1 MQAQARDQGRH
12 LGGRHPMVEWAAIPS
27 IAWFLRVNAKL
38 DRSQRIS

>member
-1 MQAQARDQGRH
+1 
-12 LGGRHPMVEWAAIPS
+12 MVEWAAITS